1 MFDTCEGRVK
11 FFGAIAS
18 VCGDNP
24 GSAAVAGFKESSS
37 AFRCCR
43 QCLATKEQMMTK
55 VSEIPVSDC
64 NAINNLHHLCNSF
77 MRSILNYETLSVI
90 HTIVN
95 CYGILIYL
103 STILSPM
110 A

>member
-1 MFDTCEGRVK
+1 MFDTCEGCIK
-11 FFGAIAS
+11 FFGTIAS

-24 GSAAVAGFKESSS
+24 GSVAVADFKESSS

-55 VSEIPVSDC
+55 VSVIPVSDC
-64 NAINNLHHLCNSF
+64 NAINDLYHLCNSF
-77 MRSILNYETLSVI
+77 MRSILFYETLPVI
-90 HTIVN
+90 HTIAN
-95 CYGILIYL
+95 CCRILIYQN
-103 STILSPM
+103 TILSPM